1 MSSADLRAW
10 SEQPLELR
18 LKIRVIYGYSMDSY
32 REKWDWEIANLVL
45 VVEIDDGQGSWVKLC
60 ESETA
65 F

>member
-1 MSSADLRAW
+1 
-10 SEQPLELR
+10 
-18 LKIRVIYGYSMDSY
+18 MDSY

-60 ESETA
+60 EGETA